1 MTIAVDWNVKLR
13 NKQTKTSDNHNFF
26 HLLQKIKVEIEREKC
41 KWVPSESVIT
51 YVEACIKFNWFIAI
65 QDPLLYLS
73 QKLSKTFDHEVYEVY
88 TESGEY
94 TSFVVWPALYH
105 HEGGP
110 LLQKGVA
117 QGYTPENGSLM
128 TISPVTVLNE
138 IKNTESYP
146 KSTTVKKINS
156 MTGTI
161 KDTNDTVD
169 KNQIAEIADV
179 NEITNANPNPKATI
193 LKSIDDTSDTSENAN
208 HTKDT
213 NERFDNTTVVTVLNK
228 FQNQQTNKKSIILKN
243 LDDTIDTSKNGSHT
257 KDTNKTAG
265 NTAEDTVLNTFQ
277 NAKPNPK
284 TTILRK
290 IDEMTKTN
298 EYVKHTIDTNQT
310 TDNKTIDTVSNK
322 TKNIKLNPKTSILK
336 KICEI
341 NEASKTIND
350 TKQTNKTAHN
360 TACEEDFLQKPN
372 DMPADTNTDSSMKY
386 KNTTPSG
393 MKATGQHLKL
403 IGKVTRRNFTL
414 KGSTKMDETSL
425 ITTTNNLNK
434 EGEKKDIKD
443 WQETLNIDGNL
454 GNTDNTFPIPSKTN
468 TNVKLAM
475 KASPMNKVNCNPVN
489 ARGNLNGKD
498 MPLYTEHRQYRT
510 GSNLSVN
517 TKLLA
522 KENKAKSDINTRL
535 RDILMTP
542 DEDFCKQNKSTET
555 ASIYNE
561 LEESI
566 GATNGDKVKRPDK
579 IDEHLTDT
587 VKGGIDKCNKN
598 KTINN
603 AIVDMQTVEHSR
615 RQITI
620 TDI

>member
-1 MTIAVDWNVKLR
+1 MLCVVC
-13 NKQTKTSDNHNFF
+13 KTSKTLIDTLFFIMLF
-26 HLLQKIKVEIEREKC
+26 HLLQKIKVDIVREKG
-41 KWVPSESVIT
+41 KWISSESVIT
-51 YVEACIKFNWFIAI
+51 YVEACIKFNWFMAI
-65 QDPLLYLS
+65 QDPPLYLS
-73 QKLSKTFDHEVYEVY
+73 HTLSKTFDHEAYNVY
-88 TESGEY
+88 TESGEN
-94 TSFVVWPALYH
+94 TSFVVWPALYR

-117 QGYTPENGSLM
+117 QGYTPENGFLM
-128 TISPVTVLNE
+128 TISPVTVFNE
-138 IKNTESYP
+138 IKKTESYP

-156 MTGTI
+156 MTGTF
-161 KDTNDTVD
+161 KDTNDTIVH
-169 KNQIAEIADV
+169 KNQTAEIADV
-179 NEITNANPNPKATI
+179 NEITNAKPDPKATI
-193 LKSIDDTSDTSENAN
+193 LNSIDDTSDTSENAN

-213 NERFDNTTVVTVLNK
+213 NKIYDNTTVMTVLNK
-228 FQNQQTNKKSIILKN
+228 FQNPKHEQKSTILRN
-243 LDDTIDTSKNGSHT
+243 LDDTIDTSKNASHT
-257 KDTNKTAG
+257 KDTIETAG
-265 NTAEDTVLNTFQ
+265 NTAEDTVLNAFQ

-284 TTILRK
+284 TTILKK

-298 EYVKHTIDTNQT
+298 NEYAKHTIDTNQT
-310 TDNKTIDTVSNK
+310 TDNKTIDTVLNK

-341 NEASKTIND
+341 NEASKTTND
-350 TKQTNKTAHN
+350 TKQTNKSAHN

-372 DMPADTNTDSSMKY
+372 DMPANTNTDSSMKY
-386 KNTTPSG
+386 KSTTPSG
-393 MKATGQHLKL
+393 MRATGQHLKL

-454 GNTDNTFPIPSKTN
+454 GNTDNTFPIPSNTN

-475 KASPMNKVNCNPVN
+475 KALPMNKENCNPVN
-489 ARGNLNGKD
+489 ACGNLNGKD

-522 KENKAKSDINTRL
+522 KENKDKSDINTRL

-542 DEDFCKQNKSTET
+542 DEDFCKQNKSSDMT
-555 ASIYNE
+555 SVYSE

-566 GATNGDKVKRPDK
+566 GASIGDKLKRPDK
-579 IDEHLTDT
+579 IDGHLTDT
-587 VKGGIDKCNKN
+587 EKEGIDKCNKN
-598 KTINN
+598 NTLSN
-603 AIVDMQTVEHSR
+603 ALVDIQKVEHSR

>member
-1 MTIAVDWNVKLR
+1 M
-13 NKQTKTSDNHNFF
+13 
-26 HLLQKIKVEIEREKC
+26 EIVSEKG

-51 YVEACIKFNWFIAI
+51 YVEACIKFNWFMAI
-65 QDPLLYLS
+65 QDPPLYLS
-73 QKLSKTFDHEVYEVY
+73 HTLSKIFDHEAYEVY

-110 LLQKGVA
+110 LLRKGVA

-138 IKNTESYP
+138 IKNTESYL

-161 KDTNDTVD
+161 KDINETVD
-169 KNQIAEIADV
+169 KNQTAEIADV
-179 NEITNANPNPKATI
+179 NDITNANPNPKATI

-213 NERFDNTTVVTVLNK
+213 NERSDNTTMVTVLNK
-228 FQNQQTNKKSIILKN
+228 FQNPQTNKKSIVLKN
-243 LDDTIDTSKNGSHT
+243 LDDTIDTSKNASHT
-257 KDTNKTAG
+257 KDTNETAG
-265 NTAEDTVLNTFQ
+265 NTAEDTVLNAFQ
-277 NAKPNPK
+277 NAKPNLK
-284 TTILRK
+284 TTILKK

-298 EYVKHTIDTNQT
+298 EYAKHTIDTNQN
-310 TDNKTIDTVSNK
+310 TDNKTIDTVLNK

-341 NEASKTIND
+341 NEASKTTND
-350 TKQTNKTAHN
+350 TKETNKTAHN

-372 DMPADTNTDSSMKY
+372 DMPANTYTDSSMKY
-386 KNTTPSG
+386 KSTRPSG

-425 ITTTNNLNK
+425 ITTTNSLNK
-434 EGEKKDIKD
+434 EGETKDIKD

-454 GNTDNTFPIPSKTN
+454 GNTENTFPIPSNTN
-468 TNVKLAM
+468 TNIKLAM
-475 KASPMNKVNCNPVN
+475 KTSPMNKENCNPVN
-489 ARGNLNGKD
+489 ACGNLNGKD

-517 TKLLA
+517 TKRLT
-522 KENKAKSDINTRL
+522 KENKDKSDINTRL

-542 DEDFCKQNKSTET
+542 DKNFCKQNKSTDMT
-555 ASIYNE
+555 SVYSE

-566 GATNGDKVKRPDK
+566 GATIGDKLKRPDK
-579 IDEHLTDT
+579 IDGHLTDT
-587 VKGGIDKCNKN
+587 VKEGINICNKN
-598 KTINN
+598 KTLNN
-603 AIVDMQTVEHSR
+603 ALVDIQKVEHSR

>member
-1 MTIAVDWNVKLR
+1 M
-13 NKQTKTSDNHNFF
+13 
-26 HLLQKIKVEIEREKC
+26 REKG
-41 KWVPSESVIT
+41 KWVSSESVIA
-51 YVEACIKFNWFIAI
+51 YIESCIKFNWFVAI
-65 QDPLLYLS
+65 QDPPLYLS
-73 QKLSKTFDHEVYEVY
+73 HTLSQTFDYEAYNVY

-94 TSFVVWPALYH
+94 TSFVVWPALYR

-117 QGYTPENGSLM
+117 QGYNHENGSLM
-128 TISPVTVLNE
+128 AISPVTGLNE

-146 KSTTVKKINS
+146 KSTTVEKING
-156 MTGTI
+156 MTGTS
-161 KDTNDTVD
+161 KDTNHTIEKD
-169 KNQIAEIADV
+169 QIGEIANV
-179 NEITNANPNPKATI
+179 NEMINAKPTPKATK
-193 LKSIDDTSDTSENAN
+193 LESIDDTSDTSKIAN

-213 NERFDNTTVVTVLNK
+213 NGRSDNTSVVTVLNK
-228 FQNQQTNKKSIILKN
+228 FQNPQTNQKSTILKN
-243 LDDTIDTSKNGSHT
+243 LDDTIDTSKNTRHT
-257 KDTNKTAG
+257 KDTNEASG
-265 NTAEDTVLNTFQ
+265 NTAVDTLLNAFQ

-290 IDEMTKTN
+290 IDDMTKTN
-298 EYVKHTIDTNQT
+298 EYAKHTIDINQT
-310 TDNKTIDTVSNK
+310 TDNKTIDTVLNK
-322 TKNIKLNPKTSILK
+322 TKNIKPNRKTSILK

-341 NEASKTIND
+341 NEASKTTND
-350 TKQTNKTAHN
+350 TKQTNKTADN

-372 DMPADTNTDSSMKY
+372 DRPANTNTDSSMKY
-386 KNTTPSG
+386 KSTTPSG
-393 MKATGQHLKL
+393 MRATGQHLKL

-414 KGSTKMDETSL
+414 KGCTKMDETSL

-443 WQETLNIDGNL
+443 WQETLNIDSNL
-454 GNTDNTFPIPSKTN
+454 GNTDSTFPIPSNTN

-475 KASPMNKVNCNPVN
+475 KASPMNKENCNPVN
-489 ARGNLNGKD
+489 ACNNLKGKD

-522 KENKAKSDINTRL
+522 KENKDKSDINTRL

-542 DEDFCKQNKSTET
+542 DEDFCKQNKSMDMT
-555 ASIYNE
+555 SVYSE

-566 GATNGDKVKRPDK
+566 GATISDKLKRPDK
-579 IDEHLTDT
+579 LDGHLTDT
-587 VKGGIDKCNKN
+587 VKEGIDKCNKN
-598 KTINN
+598 KTLNN
-603 AIVDMQTVEHSR
+603 AFVDIQKVEHSR
-615 RQITI
+615 RQIAI